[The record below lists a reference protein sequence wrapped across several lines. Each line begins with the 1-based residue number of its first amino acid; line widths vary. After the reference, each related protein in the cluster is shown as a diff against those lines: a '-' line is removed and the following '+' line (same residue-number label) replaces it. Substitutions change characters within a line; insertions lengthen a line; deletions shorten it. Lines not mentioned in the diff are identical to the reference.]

1 MDQVKP
7 FTLEANNASQTP
19 KLPLTPSSSSIS
31 SYSLQSKSPLRSST
45 RTNTPYTKSSVHLET
60 LHEKS
65 NDELNNTFLDMQ
77 RLNLDVSSSFTRKRK
92 ITPGDSATHTFKRK
106 RDLSYNECNKS
117 KMSDLFKTPLRYLS
131 QRRRTIG
138 IGSVPSF
145 NDSVLSTSGVFDV
158 DTVENLSR
166 RSFTPS
172 VLRNVHNADEK
183 GGKICKNLFKR
194 TFSMSK
200 FNKHSNRRKASLNS
214 SILSVGESE
223 YDDSEQ
229 LNSTCFPDFSLNP
242 LYPTQLRSNRT
253 EHRGQALT
261 HTLVLT

>member
-19 KLPLTPSSSSIS
+19 KLPLTPSSSIS

-45 RTNTPYTKSSVHLET
+45 RTNTPYTKSSAHLET

-65 NDELNNTFLDMQ
+65 NDELNSTFLDMQ
-77 RLNLDVSSSFTRKRK
+77 RLNLNVSSSFTRKRK
-92 ITPGDSATHTFKRK
+92 ITPDDSAAHTFKRK
-106 RDLSYNECNKS
+106 RNLSYSECNKS

-138 IGSVPSF
+138 VGSVPSF

-158 DTVENLSR
+158 NAVGKPNR

-172 VLRNVHNADEK
+172 ILRNVCSADENC
-183 GGKICKNLFKR
+183 GKIRKNLFRR
-194 TFSMSK
+194 TFSLSK
-200 FNKHSNRRKASLNS
+200 FNKHGNRRKTSLNS
-214 SILSVGESE
+214 SILSIGESE
-223 YDDSEQ
+223 YDDTEQ

-253 EHRGQALT
+253 EHQGQALT